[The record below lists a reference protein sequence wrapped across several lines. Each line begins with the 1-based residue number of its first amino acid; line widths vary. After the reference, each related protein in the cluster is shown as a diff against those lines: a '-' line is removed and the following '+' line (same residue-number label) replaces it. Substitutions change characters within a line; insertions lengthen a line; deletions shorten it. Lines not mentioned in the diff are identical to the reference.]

1 MRKRREALKEMPRA
15 LYDAFGVT
23 IERIQNQK
31 PEVAQQAMD
40 ILKWVFLAK
49 EPLTVEELQ
58 HALAVEPQDKDLDW
72 ENFIHEELLL
82 ECCLGLVIIDES
94 TRTIRLVHKSLQ
106 DYLKTQYDEGRLF
119 QEAHYEITRICLT
132 YMSFYGF
139 DSEIQTLK
147 TYKSPVLRLD
157 LGHNYD
163 RFFEKYVLIKY
174 ATIYWSYH
182 AVTAKSQSH
191 AVDEMVLNLLQD
203 KYEKC
208 LVFQALLKFHFDL
221 DSDMECKVH
230 WYGWCREELQSHMLR
245 RSTGQDL
252 KSDILYVLVLSGLE
266 EALRRFIKSS
276 DVDVNISHWSERT
289 LLSFA
294 AQWGRTEVLKLLLD
308 LGAEVDPMLLVHAC
322 ESGHLEAAKVLLD
335 RGANVNSQ
343 HGVHFYSPLE
353 FAAEK
358 GHMEIVKLLLDQNN
372 VNVDIKNSLSQTP
385 LIAAVQNAHTDVLK
399 LLLDR
404 GADANLKDSDMRT
417 PYSSYSAQGK
427 TPLHYAVQ
435 WNSNKDILELLL
447 EYGAV
452 VDSKDKYGET
462 PLFCSIMRQQ
472 LALAEFLLER
482 GADIN
487 SKNNG
492 GWTVLMQLI
501 HSQSLGAVDSFKI
514 VNWILAQPNVDIN
527 WRAPNGWTALS

>member
-1 MRKRREALKEMPRA
+1 LLPALQIEAVLDKTTMRKRREALKEMPRA
-15 LYDAFGVT
+15 LHDAFGVT

-31 PEVAQQAMD
+31 PDVAQQAMD
-40 ILKWVFLAK
+40 VLKWVFLAK
-49 EPLTVEELQ
+49 ELLTVEELQ
-58 HALAVEPQDKDLDW
+58 HALAVEPQDKNLDW
-72 ENFIHEELLL
+72 ENFVDAQFLL

-94 TRTIRLVHKSLQ
+94 TGTVRLVHKSLQ

-132 YMSFYGF
+132 YMSFKDF
-139 DSEIQTLK
+139 DSEIQTLI
-147 TYKSPVLRLD
+147 TFESPVFYLD

-163 RFFEKYVLIKY
+163 RFFEKYVLLKY
-174 ATIYWSYH
+174 ATLYWNYH

-208 LVFQALLKFHFDL
+208 LVFQALLRFHFSL
-221 DSDMECKVH
+221 DSDMECKDD
-230 WYGWCREELQSHMLR
+230 WYGWRSQDFQSHMLQ

-252 KSDILYVLVLSGLE
+252 KSDILYVLVFSGLE

-276 DVDVNISHWSERT
+276 DVDVNISHGHHRT
-289 LLSFA
+289 PLSFA

-308 LGAEVDPMLLVHAC
+308 LGAEVDPMDDDSSMMPLAHAC
-322 ESGHLEAAKVLLD
+322 KSGHLEAAKLLLD

-343 HGVHFYSPLE
+343 HGPFFCSPLE
-353 FAAEK
+353 YAAEK

-372 VNVDIKNSLSQTP
+372 VNVDIKNSFSQTP
-385 LIAAVQNAHTDVLK
+385 LIAAVRNSHTDVLK

-417 PYSSYSAQGK
+417 PNSFYWAEGK
-427 TPLHYAVQ
+427 TPLHHAIEC
-435 WNSNKDILELLL
+435 NSDKDILELLL

-452 VDSKDKYGET
+452 VDSKDKYGKT
-462 PLFCSIMRQQ
+462 PLFQSLMLRR
-472 LALAEFLLER
+472 LATAEFLLER

-487 SKNNG
+487 SKDKNG
-492 GWTVLMQLI
+492 QKRFDTTDLCT
-501 HSQSLGAVDSFKI
+501 SS
-514 VNWILAQPNVDIN
+514 
-527 WRAPNGWTALS
+527 